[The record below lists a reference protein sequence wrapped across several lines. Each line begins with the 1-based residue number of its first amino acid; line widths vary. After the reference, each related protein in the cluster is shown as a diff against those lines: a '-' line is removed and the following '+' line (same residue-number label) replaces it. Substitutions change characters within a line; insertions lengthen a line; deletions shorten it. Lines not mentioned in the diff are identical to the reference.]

1 MLKQLGIFTRA
12 TTALKNYLF
21 KILYFQLPKKKKKKK
36 KFLKSRKRKKN
47 FHPQNVL
54 ELKRYINKCLICHKK
69 KLF

>member
-12 TTALKNYLF
+12 TTALKNYLV
-21 KILYFQLPKKKKKKK
+21 KLCYFQLAKKKK

>member
-12 TTALKNYLF
+12 TTALKNYLV
-21 KILYFQLPKKKKKKK
+21 KLCYFQLAKKKKKK
-36 KFLKSRKRKKN
+36 KFLKSRKRNKN
-47 FHPQNVL
+47 LHPQKVL

>member
-12 TTALKNYLF
+12 TTALKNYLV
-21 KILYFQLPKKKKKKK
+21 KLCYFQLAKKKKKK